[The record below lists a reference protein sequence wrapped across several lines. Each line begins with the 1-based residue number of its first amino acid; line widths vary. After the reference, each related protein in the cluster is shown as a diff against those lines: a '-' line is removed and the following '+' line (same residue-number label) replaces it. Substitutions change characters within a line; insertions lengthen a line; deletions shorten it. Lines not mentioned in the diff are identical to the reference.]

1 MTKRKARTVRFTK
14 GESMVYMGAAIAFV
28 LTFIFQVF
36 FSAQIGN
43 MKMEE
48 RLPKKRV
55 ENKKM
60 DIQEMRYE
68 IKEQEKKNESLSMK
82 VSELTAFDKVKDVV
96 KDMGLAYN
104 NDNIIIV
111 NE

>member
-1 MTKRKARTVRFTK
+1 MAKRKARTVRFTK

-43 MKMEE
+43 M
-48 RLPKKRV
+48 
-55 ENKKM
+55 KM

-104 NDNIIIV
+104 NDNVIV
-111 NE
+111 IND

>member
-43 MKMEE
+43 M
-48 RLPKKRV
+48 
-55 ENKKM
+55 KM

-111 NE
+111 IE

>member
-1 MTKRKARTVRFTK
+1 MAKRKARTVRFTK

-43 MKMEE
+43 MKM
-48 RLPKKRV
+48 
-55 ENKKM
+55 

-82 VSELTAFDKVKDVV
+82 VSELIAFDKVKDVV

>member
-43 MKMEE
+43 M
-48 RLPKKRV
+48 
-55 ENKKM
+55 KM

>member
-1 MTKRKARTVRFTK
+1 MAKRKARTVRFTK

-43 MKMEE
+43 MKI
-48 RLPKKRV
+48 
-55 ENKKM
+55 

>member
-1 MTKRKARTVRFTK
+1 MAKRKARTVRFTK

-43 MKMEE
+43 M
-48 RLPKKRV
+48 
-55 ENKKM
+55 KM

>member
-1 MTKRKARTVRFTK
+1 MAKRKARTVRFTK
-14 GESMVYMGAAIAFV
+14 GESMVYMGAAIACV

-43 MKMEE
+43 M
-48 RLPKKRV
+48 
-55 ENKKM
+55 KM

>member
-1 MTKRKARTVRFTK
+1 MAKRKARTVRFTK
-14 GESMVYMGAAIAFV
+14 GESMVYMGAASAFV

-43 MKMEE
+43 M
-48 RLPKKRV
+48 
-55 ENKKM
+55 KM

>member
-1 MTKRKARTVRFTK
+1 
-14 GESMVYMGAAIAFV
+14 
-28 LTFIFQVF
+28 
-36 FSAQIGN
+36 
-43 MKMEE
+43 
-48 RLPKKRV
+48 
-55 ENKKM
+55 
-60 DIQEMRYE
+60 
-68 IKEQEKKNESLSMK
+68 MK